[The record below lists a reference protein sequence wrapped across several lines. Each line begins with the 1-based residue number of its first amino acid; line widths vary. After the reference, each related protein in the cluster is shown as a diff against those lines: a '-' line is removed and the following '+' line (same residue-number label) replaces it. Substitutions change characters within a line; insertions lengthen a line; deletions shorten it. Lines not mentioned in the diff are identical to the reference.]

1 MPYCTECG
9 SEVEQEARF
18 CPNCG
23 HDLSQEASTSS
34 PSTVRPS
41 PTQYSAQPTQYSAQP
56 TQYSAPS
63 TYQQYHKSD
72 NTKGII
78 ALVFGILGFVLL
90 PFIGSIVAII
100 LGALSRSQEEDTSLG
115 TIGIVL
121 GILGMVCWVI
131 FFVFL
136 FSWIFSMM
144 GSYPYYY

>member
-9 SEVEQEARF
+9 SEVELKARF

-23 HDLSQEASTSS
+23 HDLSQGALTSS
-34 PSTVRPS
+34 PSAIAPS
-41 PTQYSAQPTQYSAQP
+41 PA
-56 TQYSAPS
+56 QYSAPPPVQS
-63 TYQQYHKSD
+63 SVAPTYQQYHKSD

-78 ALVFGILGFVLL
+78 ALVFGILGFLFL

-100 LGALSRSQEEDTSLG
+100 FGALSRSQKEDTPLG

-131 FFVFL
+131 FIVVIFTWV
-136 FSWIFSMM
+136 FSMM
-144 GSYPYYY
+144 STIPYYY

>member
-9 SEVEQEARF
+9 SEVEKEARF

-23 HDLSQEASTSS
+23 HDLSQGTSTSS
-34 PSTVRPS
+34 PSIIAPS
-41 PTQYSAQPTQYSAQP
+41 PTEYSASPPVQSSTLP
-56 TQYSAPS
+56 

-78 ALVFGILGFVLL
+78 ALVFGILGFLFL

-100 LGALSRSQEEDTSLG
+100 FGALSRSQEEDTPLG

-121 GILGMVCWVI
+121 GILGIVCWVI
-131 FFVFL
+131 FFVFI
-136 FSWIFSMM
+136 FSWIFSMI
-144 GSYPYYY
+144 STIPYYY

>member
-1 MPYCTECG
+1 MLYCTECG
-9 SEVEQEARF
+9 SKIEEEARF

-23 HDLSQEASTSS
+23 HEVSQEPSMS
-34 PSTVRPS
+34 PSRNVS
-41 PTQYSAQPTQYSAQP
+41 PPNPYSNPYSN
-56 TQYSAPS
+56 QYSAPS

-78 ALVFGILGFVLL
+78 ALVFGILGFILL

-100 LGALSRSQEEDTSLG
+100 LGAISRSQEEDNSLG

-121 GILGMVCWVI
+121 GILGMICWVI

-136 FSWIFSMM
+136 FGWIFSMI
-144 GSYPYYY
+144 GNYPPYPI

>member
-9 SEVEQEARF
+9 SEVEQETRF

-23 HDLSQEASTSS
+23 HSLSQEVLTSS
-34 PSTVRPS
+34 PSVLAS
-41 PTQYSAQPTQYSAQP
+41 PPAQYSAKPPVQS
-56 TQYSAPS
+56 SAPP
-63 TYQQYHKSD
+63 TYQQYHKRD

-78 ALVFGILGFVLL
+78 ALVFGILGFVFL

-100 LGALSRSQEEDTSLG
+100 LGALSRSQDEDSSLG

-121 GILGMVCWVI
+121 GILGIICWII
-131 FFVFL
+131 FFVFI

-144 GSYPYYY
+144 STIPYYY

>member
-1 MPYCTECG
+1 MPYCSECG
-9 SEVEQEARF
+9 SKIGEETHF

-23 HDLSQEASTSS
+23 HEVSQEPLINTSS
-34 PSTVRPS
+34 AIPP
-41 PTQYSAQPTQYSAQP
+41 PNQYSS
-56 TQYSAPS
+56 QYSAPS
-63 TYQQYHKSD
+63 TYQQYYKRD

-100 LGALSRSQEEDTSLG
+100 LGALSRSQEEDNSLG

-121 GILGMVCWVI
+121 GILGIVCWVI
-131 FFVFL
+131 FFVFI

-144 GSYPYYY
+144 DMFSYYY